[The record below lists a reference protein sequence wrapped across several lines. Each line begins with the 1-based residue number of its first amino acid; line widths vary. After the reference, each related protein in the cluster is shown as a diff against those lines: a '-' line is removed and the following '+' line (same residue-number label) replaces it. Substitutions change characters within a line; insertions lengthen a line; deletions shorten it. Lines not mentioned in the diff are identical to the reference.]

1 MPICRDKESREVLLS
16 RQRWQSD
23 SRTSFMCRRL
33 QRCSREKWI
42 CDETVLRLI
51 NTHFPSLKGTLNFTR
66 KNLNRA
72 LHSAAGLFNETNKLR
87 IFVVDFQT
95 VCPYAETKQAVKFYY
110 RGSVGNPI
118 PARPSC
124 AGACK
129 DALAKS
135 FQLKQ
140 K

>member
-1 MPICRDKESREVLLS
+1 MAKDKDLIIQHYIKLTDAVE
-16 RQRWQSD
+16 D
-23 SRTSFMCRRL
+23 Y
-33 QRCSREKWI
+33 REKWI

-66 KNLNRA
+66 KNLNSA
-72 LHSAAGLFNETNKLR
+72 LRSAAGLFNETNKLC

-95 VCPYAETKQAVKFYY
+95 VCQYAETKRAVKFYY

-124 AGACK
+124 AGACE

-140 K
+140 NRVRDHRR